1 MTKFINQLRASWHHG
16 KGSKY
21 TRKGNYQLALHH
33 FQAALE
39 YATISDNQASMPL
52 EAECIAR
59 TFMRLGDYVNAK
71 QSAEKS
77 LSLYRLQGSGS
88 SFDEGIKR
96 VTELLK
102 ILEQKRTT
110 IRGR

>member
-1 MTKFINQLRASWHHG
+1 MTKFINQLRSAWHHG

-39 YATISDNQASMPL
+39 YATRSDNQASIPL
-52 EAECIAR
+52 ETECIAR
-59 TFMRLGDYVNAK
+59 SFMRLGDYVNAK
-71 QSAEKS
+71 QNAEKS
-77 LSLYRLQGSGS
+77 LSLYKLQGSGTA
-88 SFDEGIKR
+88 FDEGIKR

-102 ILEQKRTT
+102 IIEQKET
-110 IRGR
+110 